1 MTESI
6 FNQIIGNNIK
16 AYRKE
21 KGYKRQEDFAKAV
34 GTSRSNIA
42 HLESPNINQGI
53 SVYLLYKIAKVL
65 DKRISDFFI

>member
-1 MTESI
+1 MKESI

-42 HLESPNINQGI
+42 HLESPNINQGV
-53 SVYLLYKIAKVL
+53 SLYLLYKISRVL
-65 DKRISDFFI
+65 NKNIDDFLR